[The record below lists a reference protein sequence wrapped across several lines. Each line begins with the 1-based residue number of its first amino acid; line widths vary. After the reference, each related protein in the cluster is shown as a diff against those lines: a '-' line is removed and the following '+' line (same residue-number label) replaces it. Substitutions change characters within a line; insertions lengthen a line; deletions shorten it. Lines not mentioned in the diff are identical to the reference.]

1 MGLRNLL
8 RRHTPAEDSEPS
20 PDTAE
25 WRAYDETLAG
35 GYVITADPRLPL
47 TTLSAHVT
55 TRSRSIWLS
64 VLPNDLPA
72 GQCYLLGGPEEP
84 TCELVQNIVVQIDTT
99 TICGTDLHIL
109 KGDVPAVVDGRIL
122 GHEAVGTVTAVGSAV
137 STLAEGDRVLVP
149 AITSCGRCAY
159 RERAMPSHCQATGG
173 IGWIFGHLIDG
184 TQAEYARVPFAET
197 SVHKVPEGVTDEQ
210 VLFLADILPTG
221 YEVGVRNGGV
231 KPGDVVVV
239 VGAGPVGL
247 AAIQTASLAGA
258 ASIIALDVADSRLEH
273 ASRFGA
279 DVTINAADA
288 KAEEQV
294 AALTDGGLGAD
305 VAIEAVGT
313 PGTFDVCTRVVRPGG
328 TIANIGVHGA
338 PTTLHLEELWI
349 KNVTITTGLVDG
361 TTVPLLLQLVRA
373 GKIAAEMFGTHD
385 FALHDM
391 MAAYDTFAEAGKHNA
406 LKVVIRR

>member
-1 MGLRNLL
+1 MWGDIAMTVMVREVAVKALVY
-8 RRHTPAEDSEPS
+8 HGPGQKSWDTV
-20 PDTAE
+20 PDPKLD
-25 WRAYDETLAG
+25 R
-35 GYVITADPRLPL
+35 
-47 TTLSAHVT
+47 
-55 TRSRSIWLS
+55 
-64 VLPNDLPA
+64 
-72 GQCYLLGGPEEP
+72 P
-84 TCELVQNIVVQIDTT
+84 TDIVVQVDTT

-109 KGDVPAVVDGRIL
+109 KGDVPAVTEGRVL
-122 GHEAVGTVTAVGSAV
+122 GHEAVGTVVEVGSAV
-137 STLAEGDRVLVP
+137 SSLGVDDRVIVP
-149 AITSCGRCAY
+149 AITSCGRCANCK
-159 RERAMPSHCQATGG
+159 RAMPSHCLATGG

-197 SVHKVPEGVTDEQ
+197 SVHKVPEGVADEQ

-221 YEVGVRNGGV
+221 YEVGVKNGQV

-258 ASIIALDVADSRLEH
+258 ASIIALEMAGSRLEH
-273 ASRFGA
+273 ALRFGA
-279 DVTINAADA
+279 DVAINAADA
-288 KAEEQV
+288 DAEQQV
-294 AALTDGGLGAD
+294 MGLTDGGLGAD

-313 PGTFDVCTRVVRPGG
+313 PGTFDICTRVVRPGG
-328 TIANIGVHGA
+328 VIANIGVHGA
-338 PTTLHLEELWI
+338 PTTLHLEDLWI

-361 TTVPLLLQLVRA
+361 TTVPLLLQLVRS
-373 GKIAAEMFGTHD
+373 GKIAAKLFGTHD

>member
-1 MGLRNLL
+1 MTVMVREVAVKALVYHGPGQKSWD
-8 RRHTPAEDSEPS
+8 TVPDPSPAE
-20 PDTAE
+20 
-25 WRAYDETLAG
+25 
-35 GYVITADPRLPL
+35 
-47 TTLSAHVT
+47 
-55 TRSRSIWLS
+55 
-64 VLPNDLPA
+64 
-72 GQCYLLGGPEEP
+72 P
-84 TCELVQNIVVQIDTT
+84 TDIVVQIDTT

-122 GHEAVGTVTAVGSAV
+122 GHEAVGTVVAVGSAV
-137 STLAEGDRVLVP
+137 NSLAEGDRVLVP

-159 RERAMPSHCQATGG
+159 CKRAMPSHCQATGG

-197 SVHKVPEGVTDEQ
+197 SVHKVPEGVTDER
-210 VLFLADILPTG
+210 VIFLADILPTG
-221 YEVGVRNGGV
+221 YEVGVKNGGV

-258 ASIIALDVADSRLEH
+258 AKIIALEPADTRREH
-273 ASRFGA
+273 SLRFGA
-279 DVTINAADA
+279 DVAIDTADSD
-288 KAEEQV
+288 AEERV
-294 AALTDGGLGAD
+294 LALTDDGLGAD
-305 VAIEAVGT
+305 VAIEAVGI
-313 PGTFDVCTRVVRPGG
+313 PATFDTCTRVVRPGG
-328 TIANIGVHGA
+328 VIANIGVHGA
-338 PTTLHLEELWI
+338 PTTLHLEDLWI

-361 TTVPLLLQLVRA
+361 TTVPMLLQLVRS
-373 GKIAAEMFGTHD
+373 GKIAADLFGTHD